1 MQKARRSILA
11 LFLLGISCFGAEDT
25 RTIKLAQLPARLTYT
40 AAGQTAIEEDVPSLL
55 DFVRERKK
63 KAARLQATLQL
74 PDQTLNELLHAGAL
88 TLFTGYISDVT
99 TIRINGQKIIQ
110 LGRIDPYESASY
122 RNAIVDLPAHIF
134 RKQDNVL
141 ELDMYGTG
149 VRDLSIENT
158 FSIGPARS
166 IYFSYWK
173 GELLTFLLLVA
184 YALVGLYH
192 LLLFS
197 RRPRDRHNFFFG
209 IFCLGVSFYWFFRT
223 YSRDM
228 IEPILLRQKLEYI
241 TLFLLGPLL
250 LCFFSLFFNNRY
262 GRFPLLYS
270 IFALVLS
277 VFALLGNFSVMEKT
291 LLIWQISALSIIGY
305 LVYLVSVQL
314 FRKKNIDARYL
325 VLGILLFVAGVIHD
339 ILAARGILDTETHVT
354 RYAFTVFILGIG
366 GVLANRFMRVHNE
379 VEHLNANLEA
389 LVEKRTAE
397 LKKTLREVQALKTQQ
412 DGDYYLTSLLIQPLV
427 GNFTGP
433 GRISVEM
440 FIKQKKEFYFRK
452 WQAEIG
458 GDVATAYPLV
468 LRGKEYIA
476 LLNGDAMGKSIQG
489 AGGALVVGTVFKSIV
504 SRTEHS
510 SQARN
515 KSPERWLKDTFTE
528 LQNIF
533 ISFDGHMLLSA
544 VICLAEQKTG
554 LLYYIN
560 AEHPFSVL
568 YRNKRADFIETK
580 TVCRKI
586 GIDILEGHL
595 AVKTFRMQPDD
606 ILFLGSDGRDDLLLG
621 IDPSGHRIIN
631 EDESRFLALVEHCE
645 GDLTRIADGLLQTGA
660 LTDDL
665 SLVRIAYLEDAA
677 YEERAPDT
685 DFKARIQELQ
695 QNKEYASALA
705 LCQQALE
712 MYPEDANLLYR
723 AMILHRLNGNTQ
735 EAIDCGER
743 LRLRDP
749 SHSNN
754 LYNLCDAYRVTGDIE
769 RARGLFSQATLLDP
783 DNAAALRL
791 RQLLKL
797 TADENLLDRRI

>member
-1 MQKARRSILA
+1 MPFAHGRILA
-11 LFLLGISCFGAEDT
+11 LLFFC
-25 RTIKLAQLPARLTYT
+25 LACSAGTDSKIITLAHLPASIIYT
-40 AAGQTAIEEDVPSLL
+40 PEGEGPQKLEVPSLL
-55 DFVRERKK
+55 EFIRDRKK
-63 KAARLQATLQL
+63 KAARLQATVLL
-74 PDQTLNELLHAGAL
+74 PDGTVRELLRDGGL
-88 TLFTGYISDVT
+88 TLFTGYISDVSA
-99 TIRINGQKIIQ
+99 IRINGHLIVQ
-110 LGRIDPYESASY
+110 LGRIEPYETASY
-122 RNAIVDLPAHIF
+122 RNAIVDLSAHIF
-134 RKQDNVL
+134 HDKDNRMEVDL
-141 ELDMYGTG
+141 FGTG
-149 VRDLSIENT
+149 IRDLSIDESLT
-158 FSIGPARS
+158 IGASRD

-173 GELLTFLLLVA
+173 GEVLTFLLLVG

-192 LLLFS
+192 LLLFT
-197 RRPRDRHNFFFG
+197 RRPVDRHNFFFG

-223 YSRDM
+223 YSRDI
-228 IEPILLRQKLEYI
+228 IEPIILRQKLEYV

-250 LCFFSLFFNNRY
+250 LCFFSLFFTNRY
-262 GRFPLLYS
+262 GRFPLVYS
-270 IFALVLS
+270 AFAATLS
-277 VFALLGNFSVMEKT
+277 VLAILGNFPLMEKA

-305 LVYLVSVQL
+305 LIYLVSVQL

-325 VLGILLFVAGVIHD
+325 VLGILLFVAGVVHD
-339 ILAARGILDTETHVT
+339 ILSARGILSTTTHVT

-379 VEHLNANLEA
+379 VEHLNTNLEA

-397 LKKTLREVQALKTQQ
+397 LKETLGEVQALKTQQ

-427 GNFTGP
+427 GNFTAP
-433 GRISVEM
+433 GRINVEM

-452 WQAEIG
+452 WHAEIG

-468 LRGKEYIA
+468 LRDKEYIA

-568 YRNKRADFIETK
+568 YRKGQASFIETK

-586 GIDILEGHL
+586 GIAILEGHL

-606 ILFLGSDGRDDLLLG
+606 VIFLGSDGRDDLLLG
-621 IDPSGHRIIN
+621 MDASGHRIIN
-631 EDESRFLALVEHCE
+631 EDEGRFLSLVEQSN
-645 GDLTRIADGLLQTGA
+645 GDLPRIAESLLHTGA
-660 LTDDL
+660 ITDDL
-665 SLVRIAYLEDAA
+665 SLVRIAYREDAP
-677 YEERAPDT
+677 YEEPAQDPG
-685 DFKARIQELQ
+685 FKNRIQELQ
-695 QNKEYASALA
+695 QKKEFESALH
-705 LCQQALE
+705 LCQEALE
-712 MYPEDANLLYR
+712 LHPEDASLLYR
-723 AMILHRLNGNTQ
+723 CMILCRLNGKTP
-735 EAIDCGER
+735 EAIDYGER
-743 LRLRDP
+743 LRLREP
-749 SHSNN
+749 TQSAN
-754 LYNLCDAYRVTGDIE
+754 LFNLCDAYRLSGDYE
-769 RARGLFSQATLLDP
+769 RARKLLQQGIELDP
-783 DNAAALRL
+783 KNPAALRL
-791 RQLLKL
+791 RQLLNDSEREASR
-797 TADENLLDRRI
+797 T